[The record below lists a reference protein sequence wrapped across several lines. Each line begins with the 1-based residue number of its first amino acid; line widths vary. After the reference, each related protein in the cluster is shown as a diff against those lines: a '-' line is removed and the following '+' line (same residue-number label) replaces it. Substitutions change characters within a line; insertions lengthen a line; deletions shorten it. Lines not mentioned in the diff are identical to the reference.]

1 MLNLKNIPS
10 ELVTETET
18 FDIKTPIT
26 QIIPVLKKYP
36 SVLINKGKEYYGVVD
51 ARTIYRARPSLT
63 MSKGQSAEK
72 FAVVAPKITNS
83 TSLDDLVYY
92 FYRTGVKALPFMVAG
107 KVTGVLERNTLLKI
121 LLSTESLKE
130 IRIGEAMTT
139 PVLGIAPTSSLS
151 QAKAAMRDNKVNRL
165 VVVEG
170 KHLRGIITN
179 HDIIHKYMTSGQ
191 RLPVMKTMVYSPSNV
206 PVSSIMEA
214 DPLHIDEGKSLVE
227 GVRIL
232 IENKVSSVIVVKR
245 DAPVGILTV
254 TDVLE
259 SVMARTKIK
268 DRRVF
273 LSGLDQHTYGYE
285 DQVREEL
292 AEFIDSMEKMSK
304 VKVDYITMRVKGIK
318 GEREYELYVRLS
330 LGRQGIITISTTKFL
345 FTEAFKDMMKKLK
358 EQVRKEKEKALT
370 VRKVTT
376 QTEMEE

>member
-1 MLNLKNIPS
+1 MLTLKNIPS
-10 ELVTETET
+10 ELVTKTVT
-18 FDIKTPIT
+18 FDAKTPIT
-26 QIIPVLKKYP
+26 QIIPALKTYP
-36 SVLINKGKEYYGVVD
+36 SVLLNRGREYYGVVD

-72 FAVVAPKITNS
+72 FAVAAPRVTNS

-92 FYRTGVKALPFMVAG
+92 FYRTGVKALPFASEG

-121 LLSTESLKE
+121 LLSTDSLKD

-139 PVLGIAPTSSLS
+139 PVLAISPTSSLS
-151 QAKAAMRDNKVNRL
+151 QASAAMRDHKVNRL

-179 HDIIHKYMTSGQ
+179 HDIIHKYTKSGQ
-191 RLPVMKTMVYSPSNV
+191 RLPAMKTTVYSPSNV

-214 DPLHIDEGKSLVE
+214 DALRIDESKSLIE
-227 GVRIL
+227 GVRTL
-232 IENKVSSVIVVKR
+232 VENKVSSVIVVKR

-259 SVMARTKIK
+259 SLMARTKIK
-268 DRRVF
+268 ERRVF
-273 LSGLDQHTYGYE
+273 LSGFDQNTYEYE

-292 AEFIDSMEKMSK
+292 AEFIDQIEKMSG

-318 GEREYELYVRLS
+318 SKREYELYARLS
-330 LGRQGIITISTTKFL
+330 LGRHGIITISTTKFL
-345 FTEAFKDMMKKLK
+345 FAEAFKDMMKKLR

-370 VRKVTT
+370 VRKVNALR
-376 QTEMEE
+376 EMEE